1 MCRGLAVGYNTKTAK
16 MICSGLSHHTET
28 LKDQED
34 DCVKLEIIIND
45 NFERGYVIDLDEQY
59 KDDTFV
65 REKFKKYINL
75 SGSITSYF
83 NKIIESWIFNNEIQ
97 ILRWL
102 LVNKSYAISKGNTD
116 NRCQKTKGDTYNSY
130 QETVGNIYINN
141 IKNFDTKIDTFIKK
155 ITKENDYKLTWKI
168 LVKLAIKGYSIK

>member
-45 NFERGYVIDLDEQY
+45 NFERGYVIELDEQY
-59 KDDTFV
+59 RDDKLV

-75 SGSITSYF
+75 SGSFTRHF
-83 NKIIESWIFNNEIQ
+83 NKIVETWITNNEVN

-102 LVNKSYAISKGNTD
+102 LINRSYAVSKLLKSAMGLKWSVS
-116 NRCQKTKGDTYNSY
+116 QK
-130 QETVGNIYINN
+130 
-141 IKNFDTKIDTFIKK
+141 
-155 ITKENDYKLTWKI
+155 
-168 LVKLAIKGYSIK
+168 